1 MWMSQFHR
9 KSLTV
14 FKIASRS
21 SPPLNFAT
29 SLSFQVLDNCLAL
42 LAFGFK
48 LFPRVIEGFF
58 IIFTFLYLLVSDM
71 QIMSLLRLLLN
82 LCSSICLIYLES
94 ITPGAA
100 TFTSKDLKVTA
111 IS

>member
-9 KSLTV
+9 KPLTV

-48 LFPRVIEGFF
+48 LFPRVIEGFLL
-58 IIFTFLYLLVSDM
+58 FLHFYIYWFLTCRSCPCYVCY
-71 QIMSLLRLLLN
+71 QI
-82 LCSSICLIYLES
+82 YA
-94 ITPGAA
+94 PA
-100 TFTSKDLKVTA
+100 FV
-111 IS
+111 